1 MSFFLFW
8 ELLYLLLDQI
18 GHFEFYKK
26 YHSNA
31 KDFSTEIIPNLL
43 GKIYT
48 YHTYKP
54 WIDIGNIKSL
64 KEARKISKKL
74 NKNI

>member
-1 MSFFLFW
+1 MFLNKI
-8 ELLYLLLDQI
+8 LDWI
-18 GHFEFYKK
+18 LK

-54 WIDIGNIKSL
+54 WIDIEI
-64 KEARKISKKL
+64 
-74 NKNI
+74 